1 MPRDVAVTSSHEPAC
16 SSGLASGSSSG
27 PLSKVAGARWLAALM
42 LAGISLASPSAFAE
56 QASSADNASASEP
69 MSGSVSG
76 PVDESPSEQAEQM
89 PFVARDV
96 ASDAV
101 AVGGSARDI
110 APDLRMAI
118 DVSGSMK
125 HNDPTNLRASALDL
139 LVTLLPERSRAGL
152 WGFGEQVQPLLALG
166 AVDAGWKQAARGLEG
181 RLDDYEQYTDLE
193 AGLRAAAEGADAS
206 IDGQGPRQIILLSD
220 GMVDLREP
228 SSEKAASDS
237 ASRQRITDELT
248 PQLAAHNITV
258 HTVAL
263 SRNADI
269 DLLQQVADGTGGL
282 ATVAE
287 TPEDLLRAFLGAL
300 DRIVPGELVPL
311 EDKRFTIDGSVEE
324 FTALVFHGPDDS
336 APVLIAP
343 DGQRY
348 SLADKASLPE
358 GVRWEHQ
365 PRYDLITVTDPEAG
379 QWRIEGQVGVDSRI
393 TVVSDLALVSR
404 PLPATLYRG
413 FGYSLAAS
421 LVDGARDVAEQDFL
435 ATLDGNARLVPENE
449 GGADAKEESAARS
462 AGMAAD
468 TGVVTTAQQ
477 RGLERDGAE
486 FNVNMPPPQQLG
498 GARLTLT
505 IKGQRDGAP
514 FARQLSQRTSVV
526 DPLLVEPIG
535 GNAQNATPPS
545 ALEVS
550 ARHPLLNTA
559 NTRLDATLQGEP
571 LSVAEAGETRWRIE
585 LPPLERDVSADVQI
599 SARIALGGSSRVIDL
614 APYTLNENAARR
626 AANLDRSPI
635 EGESFGEIQGLDQ
648 AVEEKEDLND
658 LLMKGRLPIDKVPAL
673 ISQWFEGASDFA
685 QREAESPQSRMIA
698 YAVAGVIGL
707 LVVIMLVRRMTR
719 KPTQREEPH
728 V

>member
-1 MPRDVAVTSSHEPAC
+1 MPRDVAVTSSLEPVR
-16 SSGLASGSSSG
+16 SPGHVSGSSFG
-27 PLSKVAGARWLAALM
+27 PVAKVAGARWLAALM

-56 QASSADNASASEP
+56 QASPADNASASES
-69 MSGSVSG
+69 MSESVSG
-76 PVDESPSEQAEQM
+76 LVDESASEQAEQM

-96 ASDAV
+96 ASDAN
-101 AVGGSARDI
+101 AGNGSARDI

-206 IDGQGPRQIILLSD
+206 IDGQGPRQVILLSD

-413 FGYSLAAS
+413 FGYSLSAS
-421 LVDGARDVAEQDFL
+421 LVDGARDVDEQDFL
-435 ATLDGNARLVPENE
+435 ATLDGNARLVPEDE
-449 GGADAKEESAARS
+449 GGMSAETA
-462 AGMAAD
+462 
-468 TGVVTTAQQ
+468 VVTTAQQ
-477 RGLERDGAE
+477 RGLERDGAQ
-486 FNVNMPPPQQLG
+486 FSVNMPPPQQPG

-505 IKGQRDGAP
+505 IEGQRDGAP

-535 GNAQNATPPS
+535 GNAQNSTPPS

-559 NTRLDATLQGEP
+559 NTQLDATLQGEL
-571 LSVAEAGETRWRIE
+571 LSVAEAGESRWRIE

-599 SARIALGGSSRVIDL
+599 SARIVLGGSSRVIDL

-648 AVEEKEDLND
+648 AVEEQEDLND

>member
-1 MPRDVAVTSSHEPAC
+1 MPRDVAVTSSLEPVR
-16 SSGLASGSSSG
+16 SPGLASGSSSG
-27 PLSKVAGARWLAALM
+27 PLAKVAGARWLAALM
-42 LAGISLASPSAFAE
+42 LAGISLASPSVFAE
-56 QASSADNASASEP
+56 QASPAANASTSESVSESVSEP
-69 MSGSVSG
+69 AN
-76 PVDESPSEQAEQM
+76 ESASEQAEQM

-96 ASDAV
+96 ASDVNARS
-101 AVGGSARDI
+101 GSARDI

-206 IDGQGPRQIILLSD
+206 IDGQGPRQVILLSD

-379 QWRIEGQVGVDSRI
+379 QWRIEGRVGVDSRI

-413 FGYSLAAS
+413 FGYSLSAS
-421 LVDGARDVAEQDFL
+421 LVDGARDVDEQDFL
-435 ATLDGNARLVPENE
+435 ATLDGNARLVPEDE
-449 GGADAKEESAARS
+449 GGMSAE
-462 AGMAAD
+462 MAA
-468 TGVVTTAQQ
+468 VTSAQQ
-477 RGLERDGAE
+477 RGLERDGAQ
-486 FNVNMPPPQQLG
+486 FSVNMPPPPPPQPG

-505 IKGQRDGAP
+505 IEGQRDGAP

-559 NTRLDATLQGEP
+559 NTQLDATLQGEP
-571 LSVAEAGETRWRIE
+571 LSVAEAGESRWRIE

>member
-1 MPRDVAVTSSHEPAC
+1 
-16 SSGLASGSSSG
+16 
-27 PLSKVAGARWLAALM
+27 M
-42 LAGISLASPSAFAE
+42 LAGISLASPSVFAE
-56 QASSADNASASEP
+56 QASPAANASTSESVSESVSEP
-69 MSGSVSG
+69 AN
-76 PVDESPSEQAEQM
+76 ESASEQAEQM

-96 ASDAV
+96 ASDVNARS
-101 AVGGSARDI
+101 GSARDI

-206 IDGQGPRQIILLSD
+206 IDGQGPRQVILLSD

-379 QWRIEGQVGVDSRI
+379 QWRIEGRVGVDSRI

-413 FGYSLAAS
+413 FGYSLSAS
-421 LVDGARDVAEQDFL
+421 LVDGARDVDEQDFL
-435 ATLDGNARLVPENE
+435 ATLDGNARLVPEDE
-449 GGADAKEESAARS
+449 GGMSAE
-462 AGMAAD
+462 MAA
-468 TGVVTTAQQ
+468 VTSAQQ
-477 RGLERDGAE
+477 RGLERDGAQ
-486 FNVNMPPPQQLG
+486 FSVNMPPPPPPQPG

-505 IKGQRDGAP
+505 IEGQRDGAP

-559 NTRLDATLQGEP
+559 NTQLDATLQGEP
-571 LSVAEAGETRWRIE
+571 LSVAEAGESRWRIE

>member
-1 MPRDVAVTSSHEPAC
+1 MPRDVAVTSSLEPVR
-16 SSGLASGSSSG
+16 SPGLASGSSSG
-27 PLSKVAGARWLAALM
+27 PLAKVAGARWLAALM
-42 LAGISLASPSAFAE
+42 LAGISLASPSVFAE
-56 QASSADNASASEP
+56 QASPAANASTSESVSESVSEP
-69 MSGSVSG
+69 AN
-76 PVDESPSEQAEQM
+76 ESASEQAEQM

-96 ASDAV
+96 ASDVNARS
-101 AVGGSARDI
+101 GSARDI

-206 IDGQGPRQIILLSD
+206 IDGQGPRQVILLSD

-379 QWRIEGQVGVDSRI
+379 QWRIEGRVGVDSRI

-413 FGYSLAAS
+413 FGYSLSAS
-421 LVDGARDVAEQDFL
+421 LVDGARDVDEQDFL
-435 ATLDGNARLVPENE
+435 ATLDGNARLVPEDE
-449 GGADAKEESAARS
+449 GGMSAE
-462 AGMAAD
+462 MAA
-468 TGVVTTAQQ
+468 VTSAQQ
-477 RGLERDGAE
+477 RGLERDGAQ
-486 FNVNMPPPQQLG
+486 FSVNMPPPPQPG

-505 IKGQRDGAP
+505 IEGQRDGAP

-559 NTRLDATLQGEP
+559 NTQLDATLQGEP
-571 LSVAEAGETRWRIE
+571 LSVAEAGESRWRIE

>member
-1 MPRDVAVTSSHEPAC
+1 MPRDVAVTSSLEPVRLP
-16 SSGLASGSSSG
+16 GLASGSSSG
-27 PLSKVAGARWLAALM
+27 PLSKGAGARWLVALM

-69 MSGSVSG
+69 MSESVSE
-76 PVDESPSEQAEQM
+76 PVDESSSEQAEQM

-96 ASDAV
+96 ASDAN
-101 AVGGSARDI
+101 AASGSARDI

-206 IDGQGPRQIILLSD
+206 IDGQGPRQVILLSD

-358 GVRWEHQ
+358 GARWEHQ

-413 FGYSLAAS
+413 FGYSLSAS
-421 LVDGARDVAEQDFL
+421 LVDGARDVDEQDFL
-435 ATLDGNARLVPENE
+435 ATLDGNARLVPEDE
-449 GGADAKEESAARS
+449 GGMSAET
-462 AGMAAD
+462 AA
-468 TGVVTTAQQ
+468 VTSAQQ
-477 RGLERDGAE
+477 RGLERDGAQ
-486 FNVNMPPPQQLG
+486 FSVNMPPPQQPG

-505 IKGQRDGAP
+505 IEGQRDGAP

-559 NTRLDATLQGEP
+559 NTQLDATLQGEP
-571 LSVAEAGETRWRIE
+571 LSVAEAGESRWRIE

-626 AANLDRSPI
+626 AANLDRLPI

>member
-1 MPRDVAVTSSHEPAC
+1 
-16 SSGLASGSSSG
+16 
-27 PLSKVAGARWLAALM
+27 M

-56 QASSADNASASEP
+56 QASSAANSSASEP
-69 MSGSVSG
+69 VSESVGESVSE
-76 PVDESPSEQAEQM
+76 PANESASEQAEQM

-96 ASDAV
+96 ASDAN
-101 AVGGSARDI
+101 AASGSARDI

-206 IDGQGPRQIILLSD
+206 IDGQGPRQVILLSD

-413 FGYSLAAS
+413 FGYSLSAS
-421 LVDGARDVAEQDFL
+421 LVDGARDVDEQDFL
-435 ATLDGNARLVPENE
+435 ATLDGNARLVPEDE
-449 GGADAKEESAARS
+449 GGMSAET
-462 AGMAAD
+462 AA
-468 TGVVTTAQQ
+468 VTSAQQ
-477 RGLERDGAE
+477 RGLERDGAQ
-486 FNVNMPPPQQLG
+486 FSVNMPPPQQPG

-505 IKGQRDGAP
+505 IEGQRDGAP

-559 NTRLDATLQGEP
+559 NTQLDATLQGEP
-571 LSVAEAGETRWRIE
+571 LSVAEAGESRWRIE

-626 AANLDRSPI
+626 AANPDRSPI

>member
-1 MPRDVAVTSSHEPAC
+1 MPRDVAVTSSLEPVR
-16 SSGLASGSSSG
+16 SPGLASGSSSG
-27 PLSKVAGARWLAALM
+27 PLAKGAGARWLAALM

-56 QASSADNASASEP
+56 QASSAANASASEP
-69 MSGSVSG
+69 MSESVSE
-76 PVDESPSEQAEQM
+76 PVDESSSEQAEQM

-96 ASDAV
+96 ASDAN
-101 AVGGSARDI
+101 AASGSARDI

-206 IDGQGPRQIILLSD
+206 IDGQGPRQVILLSD

-413 FGYSLAAS
+413 FGYSLSAS

-435 ATLDGNARLVPENE
+435 ATLDGNARLVPEDE
-449 GGADAKEESAARS
+449 GGMSAET
-462 AGMAAD
+462 AA
-468 TGVVTTAQQ
+468 VTSAQQ
-477 RGLERDGAE
+477 RGLERDGAQ
-486 FNVNMPPPQQLG
+486 FSVNMPPPQQPG

-505 IKGQRDGAP
+505 IEGQRDGAP

-559 NTRLDATLQGEP
+559 NTQLDATLQGEP
-571 LSVAEAGETRWRIE
+571 LSVAEAGESRWRIE

-673 ISQWFEGASDFA
+673 ISHWFEGASDFA

>member
-1 MPRDVAVTSSHEPAC
+1 
-16 SSGLASGSSSG
+16 
-27 PLSKVAGARWLAALM
+27 M
-42 LAGISLASPSAFAE
+42 LAGISLASPSVFAE
-56 QASSADNASASEP
+56 QASPAANASTSESVSESVSEP
-69 MSGSVSG
+69 AN
-76 PVDESPSEQAEQM
+76 ESASEQAEQM

-96 ASDAV
+96 ASDVNARS
-101 AVGGSARDI
+101 GSARDI

-206 IDGQGPRQIILLSD
+206 IDGQGPRQVILLSD

-379 QWRIEGQVGVDSRI
+379 QWRIEGRVGVDSRI

-413 FGYSLAAS
+413 FGYSLSAS
-421 LVDGARDVAEQDFL
+421 LVDGARDVDEQDFL
-435 ATLDGNARLVPENE
+435 ATLDGNARLVPEDE
-449 GGADAKEESAARS
+449 GGMSAE
-462 AGMAAD
+462 MAA
-468 TGVVTTAQQ
+468 VTSAQQ
-477 RGLERDGAE
+477 RGLERDGAQ
-486 FNVNMPPPQQLG
+486 FSVNMPPPPQPG

-505 IKGQRDGAP
+505 IEGQRDGAP

-559 NTRLDATLQGEP
+559 NTQLDATLQGEP
-571 LSVAEAGETRWRIE
+571 LSVAEAGESRWRIE